1 MTEQSQ
7 ANAQLTDPRSPGVV
21 LLHGI
26 ARTSRSLR
34 KVEKALLACG
44 FATLNL
50 DYASRRKP
58 LEAALASRSTRPSPS
73 CVTVAL

>member
-1 MTEQSQ
+1 MAHDRAKAGS
-7 ANAQLTDPRSPGVV
+7 TDPRSPGVV

-34 KVEKALLACG
+34 RIERALQAAD

-50 DYASRRKP
+50 DYP
-58 LEAALASRSTRPSPS
+58 SRSERKS
-73 CVTVAL
+73 